1 MDAITYF
8 LFHSFVLHLILAA
21 AFFLIGWGMGWWQW
35 SRWQRRARE
44 LEVMHARAE
53 ERLRML
59 AAEGEPRRSR
69 EAALAARLAEA
80 ETALVEARRAPE
92 VAIQELRPELAAYG
106 DEVEGLRAAGAKT
119 TADLVEARSELR
131 AVRARLAEV
140 EGERDVLRRALDR

>member
-21 AFFLIGWGMGWWQW
+21 TFFLVGWGMGWWQW

-53 ERLRML
+53 QRARAL
-59 AAEGEPRRSR
+59 AAESGQQRAP

-80 ETALVEARRAPE
+80 ETALVEARRAPVKTE
-92 VAIQELRPELAAYG
+92 ELRPELAAYSEEIAVRR
-106 DEVEGLRAAGAKT
+106 DAGAKT
-119 TADLVEARSELR
+119 AADLVEARSELR
-131 AVRARLAEV
+131 AARARLAEV
-140 EGERDVLRRALDR
+140 EAERDVLRRALNR